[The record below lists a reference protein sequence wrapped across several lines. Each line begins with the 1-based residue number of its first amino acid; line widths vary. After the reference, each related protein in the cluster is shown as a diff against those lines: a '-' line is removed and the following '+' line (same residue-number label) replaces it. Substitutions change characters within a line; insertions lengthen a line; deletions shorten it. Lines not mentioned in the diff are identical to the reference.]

1 MTLQFTQTQR
11 VLPSQAANEI
21 ASELETGI
29 AQKLL
34 VYNNAIKTTNN
45 SVVVEDGSALYV
57 LASAIRSGT
66 SDITDPLRERNGAF
80 WAIDEDTSDVF
91 FWKDGPHGSLRVFDV
106 EEPLVSQIKI
116 TDRIAQHPE
125 DFATF
130 LSSKVLTTQALN
142 KNYYDYIFDADIPIR
157 QKDFDKLNSPIKTKT
172 YTVAPEYNFF
182 IDGYENFISNNE
194 VNETL
199 LPNLYAFY
207 FFNTSDRQD
216 VNNFRPLISL
226 NNNIGSRFFTT
237 KWRNRLAGET
247 TEKDVS
253 GRYYNAYVDAYKE
266 ILGQPVD
273 TPQISSILTNIN
285 SSPTVI
291 NSPGP
296 SAALNSS
303 FSLSPTTQQQ
313 VQSAAPTFPS
323 PTSITLEDISKKF
336 KNIIFSASDMKT
348 FNDISTDKFL
358 FPMYVD
364 FEFSTDGKST
374 ITNILKDGFL
384 MNDLVSFLAARR
396 NSNRR
401 NEDFLT
407 LKKKFM
413 SADGDTSNSIDT
425 QNVFGVYNFAEWL
438 NNVDTNSK
446 NPIGDTANLFGTE
459 FDRENTVLMSNFNEE
474 PEAHKVRSS
483 KFFKRLMY
491 VIAKSRLDKFI
502 PSVERNYNG
511 VINGKEAYSET
522 IAYKISKYRGNQV
535 KSEPDQTFYIPNTS
549 DVNVLKFADT
559 QVKYSTD
566 YTYVVSQFKIV
577 VGSKYK
583 YTSVSTDQ
591 EIIQQGFAI
600 AGLDFNTE
608 INIIEVP
615 LFQKTTTIQDSPSV
629 APDVEVIPFRAV
641 DNRIKLNLNANT
653 GEYMLDP
660 VVIESTEEAKIID
673 IRRSQERG
681 EGPIEYRTDDPPTTF
696 EVRRVEKHPE
706 SYQDFAGAVIAQLK
720 TAIGNVGNSKSI
732 LKSSSVS
739 FTDNIEK
746 DKKYYYICRSI
757 DVHGNYSYPTAIY
770 EVELADIN
778 GLVYPYIQVVG
789 FKQKVNKVS
798 TKPFKKYL
806 KISPAMQQTLINE
819 ERSSISTDIVEFDGS
834 SVVLGVTDES
844 LWGKKFK
851 IRMTSKSTGK
861 KIDINVAFTYKY
873 ETNENQE

>member
-1 MTLQFTQTQR
+1 
-11 VLPSQAANEI
+11 
-21 ASELETGI
+21 
-29 AQKLL
+29 
-34 VYNNAIKTTNN
+34 
-45 SVVVEDGSALYV
+45 
-57 LASAIRSGT
+57 
-66 SDITDPLRERNGAF
+66 
-80 WAIDEDTSDVF
+80 
-91 FWKDGPHGSLRVFDV
+91 
-106 EEPLVSQIKI
+106 
-116 TDRIAQHPE
+116 
-125 DFATF
+125 
-130 LSSKVLTTQALN
+130 
-142 KNYYDYIFDADIPIR
+142 
-157 QKDFDKLNSPIKTKT
+157 
-172 YTVAPEYNFF
+172 
-182 IDGYENFISNNE
+182 
-194 VNETL
+194 
-199 LPNLYAFY
+199 
-207 FFNTSDRQD
+207 
-216 VNNFRPLISL
+216 
-226 NNNIGSRFFTT
+226 
-237 KWRNRLAGET
+237 
-247 TEKDVS
+247 
-253 GRYYNAYVDAYKE
+253 
-266 ILGQPVD
+266 
-273 TPQISSILTNIN
+273 
-285 SSPTVI
+285 
-291 NSPGP
+291 
-296 SAALNSS
+296 
-303 FSLSPTTQQQ
+303 
-313 VQSAAPTFPS
+313 
-323 PTSITLEDISKKF
+323 
-336 KNIIFSASDMKT
+336 
-348 FNDISTDKFL
+348 
-358 FPMYVD
+358 
-364 FEFSTDGKST
+364 
-374 ITNILKDGFL
+374 
-384 MNDLVSFLAARR
+384 
-396 NSNRR
+396 
-401 NEDFLT
+401 
-407 LKKKFM
+407 
-413 SADGDTSNSIDT
+413 
-425 QNVFGVYNFAEWL
+425 
-438 NNVDTNSK
+438 
-446 NPIGDTANLFGTE
+446 
-459 FDRENTVLMSNFNEE
+459 MSNFNEE

-491 VIAKSRLDKFI
+491 VISRSRLGKFI
-502 PSVERNYNG
+502 PSVERDYNG
-511 VINGKEAYSET
+511 VINGEEAYSET

-591 EIIQQGFAI
+591 EIIQQGFAA

-615 LFQKTTTIQDSPSV
+615 LFQKTVTIQDSPSV
-629 APDVEVIPFRAV
+629 APGVEVIPFRAV

-660 VVIESTEEAKIID
+660 VVIDSTEEAKIID

-681 EGPIEYRTDDPPTTF
+681 EGPIEYKTDDPPTTF
-696 EVRRVEKHPE
+696 EIRRVEKHPE
-706 SYQDFAGAVIAQLK
+706 SYRDFAGAVIAQLK

-757 DVHGNYSYPTAIY
+757 DVHGNYSYPTAVY

-778 GLVYPYIQVVG
+778 GLVYPYIQVVE
-789 FKQKVNKVS
+789 FKQKVNKVL